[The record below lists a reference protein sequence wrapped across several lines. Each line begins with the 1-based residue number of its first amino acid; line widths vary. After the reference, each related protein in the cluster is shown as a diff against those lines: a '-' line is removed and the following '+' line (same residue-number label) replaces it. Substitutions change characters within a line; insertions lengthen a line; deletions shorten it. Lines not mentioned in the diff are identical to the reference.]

1 MGNSCVCG
9 NVSEMCLEEVST
21 IRCDE
26 PEKDRIQAVRKLFEL
41 TDLEKDGLIDVDEF
55 VEMGLRQARMHGSK
69 RTAYR
74 DEASI
79 KDSFKRKFGDEID
92 ASLKP
97 VPYFKYKE
105 YILRTVSNK
114 HPHNMKAQTHSL
126 HCMVADA
133 QIAHSRIMVDRAL
146 QHVHSPRLP
155 TILTSDL
162 GRDSHILSPKQ
173 DEYSHL

>member
-1 MGNSCVCG
+1 M
-9 NVSEMCLEEVST
+9 EEVST
-21 IRCDE
+21 LRCDE

-79 KDSFKRKFGDEID
+79 KDSLKRKFGDEID

-97 VPYFKYKE
+97 IPYFKYKE
-105 YILRTVSNK
+105 YILRTVSSK

-133 QIAHSRIMVDRAL
+133 KIAHSRIMVDRAL
-146 QHVHSPRLP
+146 QPVHAPRLP

-173 DEYSHL
+173 NDFCHL

>member
-1 MGNSCVCG
+1 MCG

-21 IRCDE
+21 LRCDE

-79 KDSFKRKFGDEID
+79 KDSLKRKFGDEID

-97 VPYFKYKE
+97 IPYFKYKE
-105 YILRTVSNK
+105 YILRTVSSK

-133 QIAHSRIMVDRAL
+133 KIAHSRIMVDRAL
-146 QHVHSPRLP
+146 QPVHAPRLP

-173 DEYSHL
+173 NDFCHL

>member
-1 MGNSCVCG
+1 
-9 NVSEMCLEEVST
+9 MCLEEVST
-21 IRCDE
+21 LRCDE

-79 KDSFKRKFGDEID
+79 KDSLKRKFGDEID

-97 VPYFKYKE
+97 IPYFKYKE
-105 YILRTVSNK
+105 YILRTVSSK
-114 HPHNMKAQTHSL
+114 HPHNMKAGSVESL
-126 HCMVADA
+126 GCILWSWIPTYHN
-133 QIAHSRIMVDRAL
+133 RAIGW
-146 QHVHSPRLP
+146 S
-155 TILTSDL
+155 
-162 GRDSHILSPKQ
+162 
-173 DEYSHL
+173 YSCVGYLII